1 MTLSQEDEK
10 MLSSPSSL
18 HDDDD
23 HYEEG
28 HDRTTRDWAMDEA
41 VDDDGIISQPA
52 TQPPLTQ
59 QIITQPLLGFCTNN
73 GSGTAILSVS
83 DEQLLTKAENILRT
97 TTTDQSQHCIGGT
110 TDDKLW
116 RTKDN
121 DYNES
126 DDILKEASHSTF
138 TLDFV
143 TGRRR
148 TAITVSDEQLAK
160 AQMILDTTNNPLHD
174 DDDTDNDQDN
184 NNDKDFTLGFVTG
197 GSRTAIT
204 VSDEQMA
211 KAQMILG
218 TKNNPLLDD
227 DDDDN
232 NNEQDN
238 NHKNIMYTSN
248 GSNTSVIETA
258 HNTSSSMVGFCTGGS
273 RKAIEITKEQL
284 HKAGKIL
291 EATTT
296 MMQHPQQQDSSTLNN
311 TEYDNISND
320 DGLII
325 HNNRLNDHNTKSSIK
340 PGFCTGGSGKSI
352 SVSDEQIA
360 SAIKLLDTMD
370 QHDTVSQWG
379 AGDDDND
386 DEEEGDIITQPV
398 TQLMTQPCD
407 LAGVRRHGAEIEN
420 ERFHQQMAIILPP
433 AQAMT
438 VSGDDVTDVM
448 EIDQTTNSSLQ
459 RADVGRGYDTNT
471 LVNTADIIA
480 TPDHGTNIVTNA
492 VTNPYARNSC
502 MESLLKRPFDQIS
515 GEIRNQVYNPYH
527 KSNQI
532 SSKRIVGNPYSKS
545 RTSRSDIVNLPA
557 STTINNSHQERPP
570 PTVAPALS
578 SVRRTGVS
586 ISLPMVER
594 LPSRNVSY
602 RPAEILTVSEL
613 YHYLYECWEDA
624 EDDKGPSKRT
634 ASSKEL
640 ISVRITGML
649 LCVANS
655 ITDEKDGVR
664 ANLYN
669 SGMYLL
675 VGDPLDNTR
684 LVRKDNTANMD
695 LAQNTVGSKMN
706 NVTNITVSKTGLTSI
721 LRNKSAPT
729 LQSSTDTTRV
739 PGVTPAMVKY
749 HEPTKKG
756 PAAKP
761 ENESNNTEI
770 SASRGI
776 LNTTKKKKLVYN
788 GGGSRLSFGGL
799 GAGKGIGGLGGR
811 KFTTPKR
818 ASSSVVPVNN
828 LMKKTSSSLHAKR
841 GLFTSI
847 HSTNNKNLN
856 PIQIIQRHPSSLV
869 PVWIGSS
876 YDDDGLDGS
885 VVGDLVMIMGE
896 IVTELC
902 INCHQRDTS
911 AHNDGSENSDVQQEE
926 TNAEGDSNKT
936 SRIPL
941 IPVAQLR
948 GVTDAANLLAST
960 AMKIS
965 GKSLKCGCRR
975 FLQARLIK
983 NANGTDMSLQ
993 RESLRVR
1000 RAYMAERKRLME
1012 ALTTVENADIM
1023 YSVGYGTPY

>member
-1 MTLSQEDEK
+1 MTNSDEFLVAQPPDYTQKLDCRMTLSQEDEK
-10 MLSSPSSL
+10 MLSSSLSL
-18 HDDDD
+18 HNDDD

-28 HDRTTRDWAMDEA
+28 HDHTTRDWAMDEA

-59 QIITQPLLGFCTNN
+59 QIITQQPLLGFCTNN

-97 TTTDQSQHCIGGT
+97 TTTDQSQHSIGGT

-121 DYNES
+121 DYDEN
-126 DDILKEASHSTF
+126 DDSLKEASHSTF
-138 TLDFV
+138 TLGFV
-143 TGRRR
+143 TGRSR
-148 TAITVSDEQLAK
+148 TAISISDEQL
-160 AQMILDTTNNPLHD
+160 
-174 DDDTDNDQDN
+174 
-184 NNDKDFTLGFVTG
+184 
-197 GSRTAIT
+197 
-204 VSDEQMA
+204 A

-238 NHKNIMYTSN
+238 NHKNIMYASN

-258 HNTSSSMVGFCTGGS
+258 HNTSSSSMVGFCTGGS

-296 MMQHPQQQDSSTLNN
+296 MMQHPRQQDSSTLNN

-320 DGLII
+320 DRLIM
-325 HNNRLNDHNTKSSIK
+325 HNNRLNDHNTKSSIM

-370 QHDTVSQWG
+370 QHDTDSQWG

-420 ERFHQQMAIILPP
+420 ERYHQQMAIILPS
-433 AQAMT
+433 ARAMT
-438 VSGDDVTDVM
+438 GSGDDVTDMM
-448 EIDQTTNSSLQ
+448 EIDHTTNSSLQ
-459 RADVGRGYDTNT
+459 RADVGRGHDTNT
-471 LVNTADIIA
+471 LVNTAGNIA
-480 TPDHGTNIVTNA
+480 TPNHGTNIVTNA

-502 MESLLKRPFDQIS
+502 MESLLKRPFDEIS

-527 KSNQI
+527 KSNQT

-545 RTSRSDIVNLPA
+545 STSRSDIVNLTAA
-557 STTINNSHQERPP
+557 SMTINNSHQERPP
-570 PTVAPALS
+570 PTVAPAQAAVNLS

-684 LVRKDNTANMD
+684 LVRKDNTANRD
-695 LAQNTVGSKMN
+695 LGQTTVGSKMN

-739 PGVTPAMVKY
+739 PGVTPATAIKY

-761 ENESNNTEI
+761 ENESDNTDI
-770 SASRGI
+770 SNRKPASRGI

-799 GAGKGIGGLGGR
+799 GVGKGIGGLGGR

-847 HSTNNKNLN
+847 HSTNKKNLN

-911 AHNDGSENSDVQQEE
+911 APNDGSENSDVQQEE

-936 SRIPL
+936 LRIPL

-983 NANGTDMSLQ
+983 NANGTDMILQ

-1012 ALTTVENADIM
+1012 ALTTV
-1023 YSVGYGTPY
+1023 

>member
-1 MTLSQEDEK
+1 MTLSQEDV
-10 MLSSPSSL
+10 LSSSSSL
-18 HDDDD
+18 HNDDG

-28 HDRTTRDWAMDEA
+28 HDHTTRDWAMDEA

-59 QIITQPLLGFCTNN
+59 QINTTNN

-83 DEQLLTKAENILRT
+83 DEQLLTKA
-97 TTTDQSQHCIGGT
+97 DQSQHSIGGT

-121 DYNES
+121 DYDES
-126 DDILKEASHSTF
+126 DDSLKEASRST
-138 TLDFV
+138 
-143 TGRRR
+143 
-148 TAITVSDEQLAK
+148 
-160 AQMILDTTNNPLHD
+160 
-174 DDDTDNDQDN
+174 
-184 NNDKDFTLGFVTG
+184 FTLGFVTG

-204 VSDEQMA
+204 VSDEQIA
-211 KAQMILG
+211 KAQMILD
-218 TKNNPLLDD
+218 TTNNHPLHDD

-238 NHKNIMYTSN
+238 NHKNIMYASN

-258 HNTSSSMVGFCTGGS
+258 HNVGFCTGGS

-320 DGLII
+320 DGLVI
-325 HNNRLNDHNTKSSIK
+325 HNNRLNDHNTKSSIML
-340 PGFCTGGSGKSI
+340 GFCTGGSGKSI

-360 SAIKLLDTMD
+360 SAIKLLDTD
-370 QHDTVSQWG
+370 QQDTVSQWG

-386 DEEEGDIITQPV
+386 DEEEGDIKTQPV

-407 LAGVRRHGAEIEN
+407 LARVRRHGAEIEN
-420 ERFHQQMAIILPP
+420 ERYHQQMAIILPP

-438 VSGDDVTDVM
+438 GSGNDVTDMM

-480 TPDHGTNIVTNA
+480 TPNHGTNIVTNA

-527 KSNQI
+527 KSNQT

-570 PTVAPALS
+570 PTVAPVS

-695 LAQNTVGSKMN
+695 LEQNTVGSKMN
-706 NVTNITVSKTGLTSI
+706 NVTNIKVSKTGLTSI
-721 LRNKSAPT
+721 LRIKSAST

-739 PGVTPAMVKY
+739 PGVTPATAIKY

-761 ENESNNTEI
+761 ENESDNTDI
-770 SASRGI
+770 SNRKPASRGI

-911 AHNDGSENSDVQQEE
+911 APNDGSENSDLQQEE

-1012 ALTTVENADIM
+1012 ALTTVENADKI